1 LIGIILGSI
10 MIPSELNETAT
21 DEEIA
26 ELELIE
32 EENEEYDQLVAP
44 KEKKKQ
50 RHVTWGMLLSQKES
64 AFALLVVFFGSYNL
78 MFWSTWLSTYL
89 ITVDMG

>member
-32 EENEEYDQLVAP
+32 EENEEYD
-44 KEKKKQ
+44 
-50 RHVTWGMLLSQKES
+50 
-64 AFALLVVFFGSYNL
+64 
-78 MFWSTWLSTYL
+78 
-89 ITVDMG
+89 